1 MAWKK
6 IWITI
11 IVINILLS
19 SRVCQTQFQNI
30 TESFTKNK
38 EKNATQNAEYI
49 TNFSYNSSIL
59 NSHIFFGD
67 ILANSLKDFVPF
79 SDVNKKCTKD
89 GQHFVK
95 EFNNQTIWAVQSKL
109 ILRNHRT

>member
-1 MAWKK
+1 MIWKNV
-6 IWITI
+6 WITV

-30 TESFTKNK
+30 SELITKNK
-38 EKNATQNAEYI
+38 EKNTTQNTYI
-49 TNFSYNSSIL
+49 THFSYNGSKL

-79 SDVNKKCTKD
+79 SNVNKKCTKD
-89 GQHFVK
+89 GQYFVK

-109 ILRNHRT
+109 IPKNHRI